1 MERSCE
7 GLNEG
12 VTVFREGRLAPE
24 VAHAFAAQQV
34 AATTH
39 LPTGGQDSRV
49 ETLNAPPGGGIPA
62 RPAVP
67 DDSLL
72 QVVTG
77 RVRLH
82 WGGRLEHASIAA
94 AGDALLIPAGIAFQA
109 LNDSPVDALQ
119 LILVRGT

>member
-1 MERSCE
+1 MERPPK

-12 VTVFREGRLAPE
+12 VIVFREGLLDGD
-24 VAHAFAAQQV
+24 VAQAFAAQQL
-34 AATTH
+34 AAMTH

-49 ETLNAPPGGGIPA
+49 ETLNAPGGMPVRLDGS
-62 RPAVP
+62 

-77 RVRLH
+77 RIRLL
-82 WGGRLEHASIAA
+82 WGGQLEHTSAAA
-94 AGDALLIPAGIAFQA
+94 AGDTLLVPAGIAFQA

-119 LILVRGT
+119 FILVRGN